1 MTPKVFSPRYNES
14 YVNLRKKD
22 NFEDENK
29 FEQTYIKKNKALVQV
44 SKCQHLRTRII
55 ETTLRKKV

>member
-29 FEQTYIKKNKALVQV
+29 FEQTYIKKNKALV
-44 SKCQHLRTRII
+44 
-55 ETTLRKKV
+55 